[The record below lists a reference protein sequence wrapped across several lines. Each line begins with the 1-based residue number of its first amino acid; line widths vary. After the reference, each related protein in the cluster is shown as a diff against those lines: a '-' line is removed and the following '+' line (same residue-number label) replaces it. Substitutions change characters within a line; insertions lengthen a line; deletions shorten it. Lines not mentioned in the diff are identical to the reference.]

1 VSRIAAI
8 GEKIMNTIGSRLRNK
23 RRERGLNQK
32 EIARAADVTNAAVS
46 KWETNGGK
54 SMSAIVAL
62 NLADKLNVNP
72 YWLIQ
77 GRGEP
82 NDRVH
87 VPDISAESRE
97 IASRVDRLPQD
108 VREAVQRLVTALRPQ

>member
-1 VSRIAAI
+1 MS
-8 GEKIMNTIGSRLRNK
+8 TIGSRLRDK

-32 EIARAADVTNAAVS
+32 EIARAAEVTNAAVS
-46 KWETNGGK
+46 KWETNGGN

-82 NDRVH
+82 NERIH
-87 VPDISAESRE
+87 VPDISAEARD
-97 IASRVDRLPQD
+97 IASHVDRLPQD
-108 VREAVQRLVTALRPQ
+108 MRTA

>member
-1 VSRIAAI
+1 MS
-8 GEKIMNTIGSRLRNK
+8 TIGSRLRNK

-32 EIARAADVTNAAVS
+32 EIAMAADVTNAAVS

-108 VREAVQRLVTALRPQ
+108 VREAVQRLVTALRPR

>member
-8 GEKIMNTIGSRLRNK
+8 GGKNMSTIGSRLRNK

-32 EIARAADVTNAAVS
+32 EIAKAAEVTNAAVS
-46 KWETNGGK
+46 KWETNGGN

-87 VPDISAESRE
+87 APDISAESRE
-97 IASRVDRLPQD
+97 IASHVDRLPQD
-108 VREAVQRLVTALRPQ
+108 VREAVQRLVTALRAR